1 MEKLHNHSGQPSMLV
16 LRPADTEETT
26 VAWRLAMENT
36 HRPTGLILSRQDVN
50 SLPVINPEGVKH
62 GAYIV
67 EKDEDPQVVMIASGS
82 EVSTLLAG
90 AELLR
95 AEGIRLQIVSIPSE
109 GLFRQQSKEYQEQV
123 LPQGIKRFAL
133 TAGLNCTME
142 GLVGEDGH
150 FWGLNSF
157 GFSAPY
163 KVLDEKLGFTA
174 ENVYQQVK
182 NLL

>member
-67 EKDEDPQVVMIASGS
+67 EKDENH
-82 EVSTLLAG
+82 
-90 AELLR
+90 
-95 AEGIRLQIVSIPSE
+95 
-109 GLFRQQSKEYQEQV
+109 K
-123 LPQGIKRFAL
+123 
-133 TAGLNCTME
+133 
-142 GLVGEDGH
+142 
-150 FWGLNSF
+150 
-157 GFSAPY
+157 
-163 KVLDEKLGFTA
+163 
-174 ENVYQQVK
+174 
-182 NLL
+182 